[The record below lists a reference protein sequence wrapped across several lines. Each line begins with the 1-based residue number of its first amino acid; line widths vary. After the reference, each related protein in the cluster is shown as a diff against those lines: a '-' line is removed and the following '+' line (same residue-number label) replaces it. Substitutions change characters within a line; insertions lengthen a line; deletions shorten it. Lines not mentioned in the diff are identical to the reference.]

1 MKIVQLRDSANL
13 IVLIFLGHA
22 ILRNSCSI
30 MKRIKRGSFKATFI
44 DRRGSRRQDISL
56 SLNQA
61 KNEEAINSLSAG
73 ASMEPSCS
81 ASLTVNECTVA
92 VPDLDG
98 PDDFQRHSVTAHEN
112 RRIQEQ
118 LKWEELRDRLVS
130 VTFEDSFLPK
140 TACVW
145 CQTSAAAVR
154 CRYCGPKTLLCL
166 ECAKKLHVNINN
178 YHVLELWK
186 VQLLNLTPVVC

>member
-1 MKIVQLRDSANL
+1 
-13 IVLIFLGHA
+13 
-22 ILRNSCSI
+22 

-186 VQLLNLTPVVC
+186 VRTVVELNTSGLLVST

>member
-1 MKIVQLRDSANL
+1 
-13 IVLIFLGHA
+13 
-22 ILRNSCSI
+22 

-56 SLNQA
+56 SLNRA
-61 KNEEAINSLSAG
+61 KNEEAINGLSSG
-73 ASMEPSCS
+73 APTQPSSS
-81 ASLTVNECTVA
+81 ASVNECTVA
-92 VPDLDG
+92 VPDDLYG

-130 VTFEDSFLPK
+130 ITFEDSFLPK
-140 TACVW
+140 TACIW

-166 ECAKKLHVNINN
+166 ECAKKLHLNIKN